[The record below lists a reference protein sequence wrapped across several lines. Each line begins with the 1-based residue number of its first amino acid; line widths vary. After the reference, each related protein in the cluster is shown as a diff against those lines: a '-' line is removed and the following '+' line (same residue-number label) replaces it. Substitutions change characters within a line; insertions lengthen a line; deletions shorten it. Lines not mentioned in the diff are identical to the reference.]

1 MGWARL
7 GWDVPRA
14 GCLPHADEDSRHA
27 KWTMLGHAGKT
38 TVALFRMFDHWR
50 RSFEEK
56 ESLHQVFITVSATLK
71 EQVR

>member
-1 MGWARL
+1 
-7 GWDVPRA
+7 
-14 GCLPHADEDSRHA
+14 
-27 KWTMLGHAGKT
+27 MLGHAGKT